1 MADDERETK
10 DRNDGGTRERERS
23 LSRQRCIVWLHSDDI
38 ECLFRADDVVNDFF
52 IFKGK
57 FKYMKRVIS
66 ARFSHDVIEST
77 AVKRTKPLE
86 GLFFAVSRIVLISMQ
101 WRNLSTERLGHTAT
115 SETMFPLSG
124 RHVLVCCR

>member
-1 MADDERETK
+1 M
-10 DRNDGGTRERERS
+10 
-23 LSRQRCIVWLHSDDI
+23 WLHSDDI
-38 ECLFRADDVVNDFF
+38 ECLFGADDVVNDFF

-86 GLFFAVSRIVLISMQ
+86 GLFFCGQSNSSYLDAVEKSFNREIRSHCDIRDDVSSLGAPCFGLLSLSHLVL
-101 WRNLSTERLGHTAT
+101 L
-115 SETMFPLSG
+115 
-124 RHVLVCCR
+124 LVHEGA